1 MTGVVRQ
8 REARIKLRLIG
19 PRGQRV
25 IVEAVIDTGYT
36 GWLTLPSDL
45 IATLELPWTDV
56 TPVILADG
64 NEAVFDVFDASVVW
78 NRRKLAIKV
87 DQADATPLLGMAL
100 MEGCKLSIDVR
111 SGGKVQ
117 INCFGRR

>member
-8 REARIKLRLIG
+8 REARIKLRVVG

-36 GWLTLPSDL
+36 GWLTLPPSL
-45 IATLELPWTDV
+45 IATLRLPWTDV

-64 NEAVFDVFDASVVW
+64 NEAYFDVFDANVIW

-87 DQADATPLLGMAL
+87 DQADATPLVGMSML
-100 MEGCKLSIDVR
+100 EGCQLKIDVR
-111 SGGKVQ
+111 PGGKVQ
-117 INCFGRR
+117 IKSC